1 MSSER
6 RVLVTGGAG
15 FIGSRV
21 CSQLRE
27 QGLTV
32 RVFDNL
38 YRADP
43 EVLATQRATAGLEF
57 VEGDVRYRAAVDAAM
72 EGVEGVIHLAALCIN
87 KSVADP
93 AESLDVNLVGSQ
105 HVFDAAA
112 RRGVRRLVF
121 ASSASVYG
129 EPERLPMREDDVLR
143 PQTHYCIAKAA
154 SEQLL
159 AFYRTRH
166 GLSSNALRFFNVYG
180 PGQKT
185 DAYYTSVI
193 QVFLRRI
200 VNGEAPVIDGD
211 GSQSMDF
218 VHVDDV
224 ARAVVMAYESER
236 SGLVLNVGTGIDTT
250 IAQLA
255 RWLVAA
261 TGRDLAPQFRPRPTL
276 VTRRAA
282 DVSRIRAELGWE
294 PSVAVEPGL
303 QALAR
308 TFLAQMG
315 ALP

>member
-1 MSSER
+1 MSKR
-6 RVLVTGGAG
+6 RVVVTGGAG

-21 CSQLRE
+21 CALLVE
-27 QGLTV
+27 KGYAV
-32 RVFDNL
+32 RVLDNL

-43 EVLATQRATAGLEF
+43 RVVAEQRQHPDMEF
-57 VEGDVRYRAAVDAAM
+57 VEGDIRYRGTVDAALEGA
-72 EGVEGVIHLAALCIN
+72 EGVVHLAALCIN

-93 AESLDVNLVGSQ
+93 AESLDVNLRGSE
-105 HVFDAAA
+105 HVFAAAA
-112 RRGVRRLVF
+112 RARVRRLVF

-143 PQTHYCIAKAA
+143 PQTPYCIAKRA
-154 SEQLL
+154 SEDLL
-159 AFYRTRH
+159 EFYRTRH
-166 GLSSNALRFFNVYG
+166 GLASNALRFFNVYG

-200 VNGEAPVIDGD
+200 VAGEAPVIDGD

-224 ARAVVMAYESER
+224 ARSVVMAYTSEA
-236 SGLVLNVGTGIDTT
+236 SGLVLNVGTGIDTS
-250 IAQLA
+250 IAELA
-255 RWLVAA
+255 KMLVAA
-261 TGRDLAPQFRPRPTL
+261 TGRALEPEFRPRKTL

-282 DVSRIRAELGWE
+282 DISRIRAALGWE
-294 PSVAVEPGL
+294 PLTAVAPGIH
-303 QALAR
+303 ALAR
-308 TFLAQMG
+308 TFLAELG